1 MAQKST
7 SNNLKLFNQNTFPLF
22 TFFVLFLICIIFMG
36 FDYRYELSK
45 KIKSQLSS
53 QLSLIT
59 VPINYIIN
67 LPIEI
72 FHDSKK
78 SFKTVALLTKE
89 NQILEK

>member
-1 MAQKST
+1 
-7 SNNLKLFNQNTFPLF
+7 
-22 TFFVLFLICIIFMG
+22 MG

-89 NQILEK
+89 NQILEQFNFLKEKM